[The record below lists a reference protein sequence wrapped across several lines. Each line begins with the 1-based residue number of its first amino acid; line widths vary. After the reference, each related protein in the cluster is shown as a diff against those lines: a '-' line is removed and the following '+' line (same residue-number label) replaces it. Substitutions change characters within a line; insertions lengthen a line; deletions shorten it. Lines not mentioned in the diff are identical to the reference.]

1 MTYHFTAINGCFK
14 AAFQTDCSD
23 SLHAL
28 IDCKKYS
35 ESAVG
40 ILTQWKPHYILFTS
54 KHSSRP
60 GRARQ
65 ACNER
70 LMRVR
75 ILVCNSK
82 SIGATIKISTV
93 LESQDLH
100 QFIDIMIIDLR

>member
-1 MTYHFTAINGCFK
+1 M
-14 AAFQTDCSD
+14 
-23 SLHAL
+23 SLS
-28 IDCKKYS
+28 I
-35 ESAVG
+35 
-40 ILTQWKPHYILFTS
+40 HYILFTS